1 MTRMIRY
8 DPIYDVLR
16 PVDAFFEESLFAP
29 VRAWSAPYAR
39 PDLAYGAESLGN
51 LPLDVYET
59 DKELIVEASLPGV
72 TEDDIEIEE
81 HEGIL
86 TIRAKR
92 EEARREEGESWFVH
106 ERMARVF
113 ERAIP
118 LPVAVKGEKGEATL
132 ENGILRILFPKAD
145 AAKSITH
152 RIKISAPKL
161 KLPKLG
167 KKEGKIKVRKG

>member
-8 DPIYDVLR
+8 DPVYDVLR
-16 PVDAFFEESLFAP
+16 PMDAFLEEDLLAP
-29 VRAWSAPYAR
+29 VRPWHAAYML
-39 PDLAYGAESLGN
+39 PDLTYGAESLGN

-59 DKELIVEASLPGV
+59 DKELIIEAALPGV

-92 EEARREEGESWFVH
+92 EEELREEGESWFVH
-106 ERMARVF
+106 ERMARFF

-118 LPVAVKGEKGEATL
+118 LPVAVQVEKGEATL
-132 ENGILRILFPKAD
+132 ENGILRITFPKAD
-145 AAKSITH
+145 AEKGITH

-167 KKEGKIKVRKG
+167 KKEGKIKVKKG